1 MSVTW
6 IAYPAVQT
14 IERVTEWV
22 VLAALEKEPDLSK
35 RAKDMSQGNNFQA
48 GGQGRQEDK
57 AD

>member
-1 MSVTW
+1 V
-6 IAYPAVQT
+6 IAV
-14 IERVTEWV
+14 ERVTEWV